1 MTTQMPDYKL
11 AWPIP
16 WPAVQLIANAEGCRL
31 KVYRCPSGVPTIGWG
46 HTGADVTIGMAQWTQ
61 ERADQALLDDIVA
74 CAGEVRRLCTD
85 APTDH
90 ELGAMVSLAFNV
102 GPAAFAK
109 SSVLKAHNRGDRLA
123 ASRAFGLWNKARV
136 GGVLTELPGLTA
148 RRAAESA
155 MYLQIDGD
163 DIQPPMP
170 QAVETESP
178 MLASPINR
186 GGIAAAGT
194 GIVGA
199 LSSAGDSIASLK
211 APIEAAKGF
220 VVGTLGVPAQ
230 WVPWLVLIGV
240 GLAVIWW
247 RQEQRRQGWA

>member
-31 KVYRCPSGVPTIGWG
+31 KVYRCPAGVPTIGWG
-46 HTGADVTIGMAQWTQ
+46 HTGADVTIGMAPWTQ

-74 CAGEVRRLCTD
+74 CVQEVRAACAAQPPSD
-85 APTDH
+85 NQ
-90 ELGAMVSLAFNV
+90 LGALVSFAFNCLGWQRSTV
-102 GPAAFAK
+102 IK
-109 SSVLKAHNRGDRLA
+109 RHNEGDWLA
-123 ASRAFGLWNKARV
+123 ASRALNLWTKARV
-136 GGVLTELPGLTA
+136 NGVLTELPGLTA
-148 RRAAESA
+148 RRAAEQA
-155 MYLQIDGD
+155 LYLQAEQDA
-163 DIQPPMP
+163 PAPVMP
-170 QAVETESP
+170 QAVEAESP

>member
-1 MTTQMPDYKL
+1 
-11 AWPIP
+11 
-16 WPAVQLIANAEGCRL
+16 
-31 KVYRCPSGVPTIGWG
+31 
-46 HTGADVTIGMAQWTQ
+46 
-61 ERADQALLDDIVA
+61 
-74 CAGEVRRLCTD
+74 
-85 APTDH
+85 
-90 ELGAMVSLAFNV
+90 
-102 GPAAFAK
+102 
-109 SSVLKAHNRGDRLA
+109 
-123 ASRAFGLWNKARV
+123 
-136 GGVLTELPGLTA
+136 
-148 RRAAESA
+148 
-155 MYLQIDGD
+155 
-163 DIQPPMP
+163 MP

-240 GLAVIWW
+240 GVAVIWW